1 MIGDVLTSTV
11 LFELLRKQYPTA
23 ALHYLINT
31 NTQAVV
37 VNNPFIDKLHLFDP
51 KKAKQKGYYRGFTQE
66 LIAENFDLVIDV
78 YAKLRSARLTRKLR
92 AANSVSYRKW
102 YTKGAYKQTV
112 KPLSH
117 TLKDEG
123 LALVNRVL
131 LLEALG
137 FKDLS
142 IPRPKIYIG
151 ETEKNLALAQL
162 RQAELSPEA
171 KVFMIAAFGSSP
183 DKTYPLPYMAKVLD
197 ELVARTQASL
207 LFNYLPEQRPQ
218 LDELIS
224 LCKPSTQSHLRPDIY
239 GKSLREFL
247 ALASC
252 CNAVIGNE
260 GGAVNMG
267 KALELPTFSIFS
279 PWILKSAWNSYEASG
294 DNRSVH
300 LADLHPDLYRQHPK
314 KYKKQAASY
323 YAKLDPEFVIESM
336 MTFLDHHDFSV
347 SKP

>member
-1 MIGDVLTSTV
+1 
-11 LFELLRKQYPTA
+11 
-23 ALHYLINT
+23 
-31 NTQAVV
+31 
-37 VNNPFIDKLHLFDP
+37 
-51 KKAKQKGYYRGFTQE
+51 
-66 LIAENFDLVIDV
+66 
-78 YAKLRSARLTRKLR
+78 
-92 AANSVSYRKW
+92 
-102 YTKGAYKQTV
+102 
-112 KPLSH
+112 LSH
-117 TLKDEG
+117 TTKDEG

-137 FKDLS
+137 FKDLI

-162 RQAELSPEA
+162 RQAELSPED
-171 KVFMIAAFGSSP
+171 KIFMIAAFGSSP

-252 CNAVIGNE
+252 CNAIIGNE

-267 KALELPTFSIFS
+267 KAFELPTFSIFS

-300 LADLHPDLYRQHPK
+300 LADLHPDLYRQNPK

-323 YAKLDPEFVIESM
+323 YIKLDPEFVIKNM
-336 MTFLDHHDFSV
+336 MTFLDHHDFSA

>member
-11 LFELLRKQYPTA
+11 LFELLRKQYPA
-23 ALHYLINT
+23 ATLHYLINT

-51 KKAKQKGYYRGFTQE
+51 KKAKQKRYYRSFTEGLQ
-66 LIAENFDLVIDV
+66 AENFDLVIDV
-78 YAKLRSARLTRKLR
+78 YAKLRSARLSRKLKP
-92 AANSVSYRKW
+92 NDSVSYRKW
-102 YTKGAYKQTV
+102 YTKRAYKRTV

-117 TLKDEG
+117 TTKDEG

-131 LLEALG
+131 LLEALD
-137 FKDLS
+137 FQDLI

-151 ETEKNLALAQL
+151 ETEKNLALAQK
-162 RQAELSPEA
+162 RQAQLSPKA

-197 ELVARTQASL
+197 ELVTRTQAHL

-218 LDELIS
+218 LDELIK
-224 LCKPSTQSHLRPDIY
+224 LCKPNTQSHLRPDIY

-252 CNAVIGNE
+252 CTAVIGNE

-279 PWILKSAWNSYEASG
+279 PWILKSAWNSYEADG
-294 DNRSVH
+294 ENRSVH

-314 KYKKQAASY
+314 KYKKQATSY
-323 YAKLDPEFVIESM
+323 YAKLDPEFVIEKM
-336 MTFLDHHDFSV
+336 IAFLDHHDFSV